1 MKLLL
6 VRRAELWERGA
17 REVCCERNTEVK
29 LSRPKHNFFGLN
41 FLDSRGGL
49 CRKGWTARNPFLSW
63 LFISFSYRHLI
74 WEDQVFVPVVSQMMN
89 ANWYSGLIR
98 LKLMLRT
105 QEGLRVMKILS
116 VFLLLSLLKRKFY
129 KINKNHGKSVRFLD
143 NFFVFGKGPAYL
155 SGSWTVEK

>member
-1 MKLLL
+1 MSGKKLKLLL

-74 WEDQVFVPVVSQMMN
+74 WEDQVFAPVVSQMMN

-116 VFLLLSLLKRKFY
+116 VSLLLSLLKRKFY
-129 KINKNHGKSVRFLD
+129 KTNKKSWKITVSLIIFL
-143 NFFVFGKGPAYL
+143 F
-155 SGSWTVEK
+155 SGRDQPI